1 MASMQDKILALCA
14 GDVVRVES
22 ESYGTI
28 EFTIE
33 GTTDNR
39 SSPVEG
45 MRAFQA
51 WGNFGELFI
60 LLEAGP
66 DAWEVFIPTSL
77 EVVV

>member
-1 MASMQDKILALCA
+1 MSSMQDKILALKA

-33 GTTDNR
+33 GTADNR
-39 SSPVEG
+39 SSLAEG

-51 WGNFGELFI
+51 WGDFDGMFI

-66 DAWEVFIPTSL
+66 DAWDVFIPTSL